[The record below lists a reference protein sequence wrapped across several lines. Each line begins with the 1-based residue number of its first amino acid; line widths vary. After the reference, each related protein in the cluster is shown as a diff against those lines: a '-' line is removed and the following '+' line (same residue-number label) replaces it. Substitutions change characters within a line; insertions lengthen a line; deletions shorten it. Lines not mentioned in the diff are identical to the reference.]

1 MTEHAFARCYGER
14 GIRKAGVQHRAL
26 WHQLLLVCTVAAL
39 AVCSPLPSQ
48 AINGEPV
55 GGEGLFRAGTC
66 DKDFTISCDD
76 TSAAGIVSCHMRR
89 PAAGTTPVKDE
100 GLAINACVDGRI
112 TVGIAQSQFLETDTA
127 INATDFGEFV
137 CGKDSNNKNFCIVC
151 DTFNDPQ
158 TGGASHC
165 VKIVKDG
172 STNITG
178 GTCGAYTISTDSS
191 AVCAAQT
198 QSLKQ
203 FFSSPSLGFSIG
215 FNASDA
221 SQPEAK
227 DLLLCSGRSWQCID
241 SRPDEPNPLA
251 SISATGQMQQQQTH
265 GLIDTPCCMKLSSGA
280 YYCSTKLVTSATC
293 R

>member
-1 MTEHAFARCYGER
+1 MNEHAFARCLGEADVR
-14 GIRKAGVQHRAL
+14 NDGMQRRAP
-26 WHQLLLVCTVAAL
+26 WHWLLLVCAAVAMI
-39 AVCSPLPSQ
+39 VCNALPSG

-66 DKDFTISCDD
+66 NSDFTISCDD
-76 TSAAGIVSCHMRR
+76 RSATGIVSCHMRG
-89 PAAGTTPVKDE
+89 AKGDE
-100 GLAINACVDGRI
+100 GLAVNACVDGRI

-127 INATDFGEFV
+127 INTTDFGEFV
-137 CGKDSNNKNFCIVC
+137 CGKDSNSKNFCIVC
-151 DTFNDPQ
+151 DTFVDPEA
-158 TGGASHC
+158 GGASHC
-165 VKIVKDG
+165 VKI
-172 STNITG
+172 TNDSLGTSDPG
-178 GTCGAYTISTDSS
+178 GPTCGAFTVSTDNG
-191 AVCAAQT
+191 ALCAAQT

-221 SQPEAK
+221 SQPAAK
-227 DLLLCSGRSWQCID
+227 DLLVCSGRSWQCLD
-241 SRPDEPNPLA
+241 SRPDDPNPLA
-251 SISATGQMQQQQTH
+251 TASQVQQQQTH

>member
-1 MTEHAFARCYGER
+1 MTEHASAHGCGDRDDRR
-14 GIRKAGVQHRAL
+14 GAGQPRSSWHR
-26 WHQLLLVCTVAAL
+26 WLLACVGAAFT
-39 AVCSPLPSQ
+39 VCSPLPSE

-66 DKDFTISCDD
+66 SSDFTISCDD
-76 TSAAGIVSCHMRR
+76 RSAAGVVSCHMRG
-89 PAAGTTPVKDE
+89 AKGDE

-137 CGKDSNNKNFCIVC
+137 CGKDASNKNFCIVC
-151 DTFNDPQ
+151 DTFNDPE

-165 VKIVKDG
+165 VKIF
-172 STNITG
+172 SSATAAPN
-178 GTCGAYTISTDSS
+178 GTCGAYNVTTDNS
-191 AVCAAQT
+191 AQCAAQT

-221 SQPEAK
+221 SQPGAK
-227 DLLLCSGRSWQCID
+227 DLLVCSGRSWQCID
-241 SRPDEPNPLA
+241 SRPDSPNPLA
-251 SISATGQMQQQQTH
+251 AASQVQQQQTH
-265 GLIDTPCCMKLSSGA
+265 GLIDTPCCMKLASGA
-280 YYCSTKLVTSATC
+280 YYCSTKLVTSASC